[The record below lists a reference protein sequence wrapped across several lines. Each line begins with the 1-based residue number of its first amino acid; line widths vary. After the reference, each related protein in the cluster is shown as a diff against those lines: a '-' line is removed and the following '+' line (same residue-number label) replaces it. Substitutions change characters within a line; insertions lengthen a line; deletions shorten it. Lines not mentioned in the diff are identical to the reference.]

1 MTFSQNSQF
10 KNVMQKSSL
19 TIALMASAM
28 TASLALPQTAF
39 AQDHQIT
46 MQQADI
52 RAFIDDVSM
61 VTGKTFLI
69 DPRVQG
75 KVTISSDERLSK
87 GEVFEVFKDV
97 MRVHGYTLT
106 RTATGEYRVTLLQ
119 GSAQDA
125 PFTTTNGVNGR
136 MATTVLKLSYEDAAA
151 VAKLVKPVLHSQGI
165 VSAASGGKV
174 LVVTDFPENIRK
186 AREIV
191 AAMDTNGRV
200 IETVRLT
207 NLTALDAEDA
217 LKALS
222 GARPTF
228 KAVAMPG
235 SNNLLLEGEP
245 AEIARLKSVLSQMDA
260 GGAAPRGAVSVIPL
274 RFADGGELIEML
286 NGLLPAY
293 VREGQA
299 PPTVAYDAGSNA
311 LIISATGETQQS
323 LETIIRRLDVRRPQV
338 LVEAIIVEISDDA
351 AQELGVQFA
360 LGGVNGNSVPFIG
373 TNFSR
378 SAPNIL
384 ALAGAIADD
393 NVGLGENSSLETAA
407 VNSLLGLDGG
417 TAGFGGGSNDTLF
430 SVILNAVES
439 DDNSNIL
446 STPFVTTLDNV
457 PATFLVGQEIPI
469 TTGESIGGSNV
480 NPFRTFERIPVG
492 IQLDVLPQISEGDV
506 IRLEITQEVS
516 SIAGALSSVSS
527 DFVTNKRSIATTVLA
542 DDGEIIV
549 LGGLIQDDE
558 ETNISQVPLL
568 GDAPVIGNLFRSKGK
583 SRTRTNLMVFL
594 RPTILRNGRDARTL
608 TEERLRQIRRAD
620 ILQSGRETSKLDEV
634 FDNSTYTVLDGN
646 Q

>member
-1 MTFSQNSQF
+1 MIIMKQIFKTHFAAALLASASLLGAMTFP
-10 KNVMQKSSL
+10 
-19 TIALMASAM
+19 AA
-28 TASLALPQTAF
+28 
-39 AQDHQIT
+39 AQAQSHQIT

-61 VTGKTFLI
+61 VTGKTFLV

-75 KVTISSDERLSK
+75 KVTISSDESLSK

-119 GSAQDA
+119 GAAQDA
-125 PFTTTNGVNGR
+125 PFTSSNGINGR
-136 MATTVLKLSYEDAAA
+136 MATTVLKLNYEDAAA
-151 VAKLVKPVLHSQGI
+151 VAKLIKPVLHSQGI
-165 VSAASGGKV
+165 VSAQSGGKI
-174 LVVTDFPENIRK
+174 VVITDFPENLRK

-200 IETVRLT
+200 IETVQLQ

-235 SNNLLLEGEP
+235 SNSLILEGE
-245 AEIARLKSVLSQMDA
+245 AGELARLKAVLQQMDSG
-260 GGAAPRGAVSVIPL
+260 GGAARGAVSVLPL

-293 VREGQA
+293 VRDGQPA
-299 PPTVAYDAGSNA
+299 PTVAYDIGSNS
-311 LIISATGETQQS
+311 LVISAAGETQQA

-360 LGGVNGNSVPFIG
+360 LGGINGNSVPFIG

-384 ALAGAIADD
+384 ALTGALADSS
-393 NVGLGENSSLETAA
+393 LGINTSGGLETAA
-407 VNSLLGLDGG
+407 VNSLIGLDGG
-417 TAGFGGGSNDTLF
+417 VAGGGGISNDTLF
-430 SVILNAVES
+430 AAILTAIET

-469 TTGESIGGSNV
+469 TTGESIGGANV

-506 IRLEITQEVS
+506 IRLEIKQEVS

-527 DFVTNKRSIATTVLA
+527 DFVTNKRSIGTTVLA

-549 LGGLIQDDE
+549 LGGLIQDNE
-558 ETNISQVPLL
+558 EVNQSKVPIL
-568 GDAPVIGNLFRSKGK
+568 GDVPVVGGLFRSKGK
-583 SRTRTNLMVFL
+583 SRVRTNLMVFL

-608 TEERLRQIRRAD
+608 TDRKLEQIRRAD
-620 ILQSGRETSKLDEV
+620 IVQSGRNSSKLDP
-634 FDNSTYTVLDGN
+634 VLDGTAYSVLSGDN
-646 Q
+646 